1 MEKHDLHKEFT
12 EYDHKI
18 TDLKASDKHFK
29 KMYEEY
35 TKVNKEIH
43 GIETTGVFTDEELNQ
58 LRLKRVQLKN
68 SIISSLQN

>member
-18 TDLKASDKHFK
+18 TDLLKCLSLAL